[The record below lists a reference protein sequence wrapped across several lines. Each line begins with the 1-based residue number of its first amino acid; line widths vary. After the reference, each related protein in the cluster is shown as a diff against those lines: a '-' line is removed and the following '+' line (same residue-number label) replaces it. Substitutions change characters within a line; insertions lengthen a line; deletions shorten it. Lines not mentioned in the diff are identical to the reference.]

1 MIFDLHVHT
10 SISPCSRLLVE
21 DILTHA
27 QKKGLDGVCI
37 TDHQTMDIRH
47 TGIREGIQENG
58 LLVIFGMEYETP
70 DGDFLIFGP
79 FEEIQ
84 TDFSARKLLNYVKEH
99 DGVAI
104 AAHPF
109 RPGRSVKEYV
119 IRQNLCRIIESVNGR
134 NSDRD
139 NSRVKKWTSEFDLVQ
154 TGGSDAHTL
163 EELGKIKTKVWGKI
177 ECRNSFVRAL
187 KEGNVK
193 IIGL

>member
-10 SISPCSRLLVE
+10 SSSPCSRLLVE
-21 DILTHA
+21 DILIHA
-27 QKKGLDGVCI
+27 VKKGLDGVCI

-47 TGIREGIQENG
+47 TGIREGVQEDG
-58 LLVIFGMEYETP
+58 LLVIFGMEYETS

-84 TDFSARKLLNYVKEH
+84 TNFPARKLLNYVKEH

-109 RPGRSVKEYV
+109 RTGRSVKEYV
-119 IRQNLCRIIESVNGR
+119 IRQNLCGIIESVNGR
-134 NSDRD
+134 NSDSD
-139 NSRVKKWTSEFDLVQ
+139 NREVKRWTSGFDLVQ
-154 TGGSDAHTL
+154 TGGSDAHSL
-163 EELGKIKTKVWGKI
+163 EELGKIKTDVLGKI
-177 ECRNSFVRAL
+177 KCRNSFIRAL
-187 KEGNVK
+187 KDGNVK